1 MSRYPSLSP
10 GRLLFVTGIAILLCA
25 VAISGCTQP
34 VIPTPGTVPTTPPA
48 VVMTGAPTP
57 PQVPT
62 AQATPKG
69 SSDSLTY
76 SNTQYGFTLNYP
88 SGWTKQENTGAS
100 VVTFTSPSTGMGD
113 TPAIMRVT
121 VDDLSASP
129 MSLDQYRAAQLA
141 KKSGIDSFNLIY
153 DQAYKG
159 VGFSGWKIAYTGN
172 VGTLTEWVEVYIV
185 KGTTGY
191 TLNFASKEDKYANY
205 VVQMDNIF
213 KSFQLTY

>member
-10 GRLLFVTGIAILLCA
+10 ARLLFVTGIAILLCA
-25 VAISGCTQP
+25 AAISGCTQP
-34 VIPTPGTVPTTPPA
+34 VIPMPGTVSTTPPP
-48 VVMTGAPTP
+48 VVTTSAPSP
-57 PQVPT
+57 PQAPT

-69 SSDSLTY
+69 STDLTY

-88 SGWTKQENTGAS
+88 SGWTKLENAGTS

-129 MSLDQYRAAQLA
+129 MSLEQYKAAQLA
-141 KKSGIDSFNLIY
+141 KKKGIDSFNLIY

-172 VGTLTEWVEVYIV
+172 QGTLMEWVEVNIV

-205 VVQMDNIF
+205 VVHMDNLF